1 MSDEIYEICPGIWF
15 GPYDYTFTE
24 DCIQKMTHIINLD
37 TLESSTSARA
47 RTLCKFRHFPSYDHD
62 NFPILK
68 MYLEDV
74 KTFIEDASNV
84 YIHCYMGSNRSA
96 IIACAIALER
106 TSDSFNNLLNRL
118 RTEIKTRP
126 ILTTDGFVEQLILFE
141 EELLT
146 SRSKTSLTSY
156 SVRE

>member
-15 GPYDYTFTE
+15 GPYDYTFTD
-24 DCIQKMTHIINLD
+24 DCIHRMTHIINLD

-47 RTLCKFRHFPSYDHD
+47 RTLCKFRHFPSYDQD
-62 NFPILK
+62 DFPIIK

-84 YIHCYMGSNRSA
+84 YIHCYIGSNRSA
-96 IIACAIALER
+96 TIACALALER
-106 TSDSFNNLLNRL
+106 THENFGNMLDRL

-126 ILTTDGFVEQLILFE
+126 ILTTDGFIEQLINYE
-141 EELLT
+141 
-146 SRSKTSLTSY
+146 KSLS
-156 SVRE
+156 